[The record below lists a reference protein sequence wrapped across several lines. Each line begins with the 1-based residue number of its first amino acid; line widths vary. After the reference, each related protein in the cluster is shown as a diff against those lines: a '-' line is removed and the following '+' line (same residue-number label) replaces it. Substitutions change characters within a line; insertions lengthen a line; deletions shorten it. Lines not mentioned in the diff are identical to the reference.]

1 MYRSYAVQ
9 QTAAKTSTSSTV
21 PTVTVTDRPTIEQL
35 QTWWQILQSDDLSVA
50 YADSFPQTLTD
61 FRLEVEQG
69 DKMLLLGLVD
79 GQVAG
84 ALWLHDIWHHSD
96 GTVAGGWLG
105 CYFLPA
111 YRGRLA
117 VQLWQAARQYW
128 EAAGIAH
135 FFSAAHVDN
144 RRSQAMLTRGGHFHL
159 VGRFPRF
166 LMYHGQPTD
175 LFIYTLHAEDMLLA
189 WERAADR
196 AARQMVEV
204 E

>member
-1 MYRSYAVQ
+1 MQ
-9 QTAAKTSTSSTV
+9 QTAAKASTSSTV

-35 QTWWQILQSDDLSVA
+35 QVWWQAMQSDDLSVA
-50 YADSFPQTLTD
+50 YADSFPETLTD

-69 DKMLLLGLVD
+69 DKKLLLCLVD

-84 ALWLHDIWHHSD
+84 ALWLHDMWHRPN
-96 GTVAGGWLG
+96 GTVVGGWVG

-117 VQLWQAARQYW
+117 VQLCQEGRRHW
-128 EAAGIAH
+128 EVTGVAH
-135 FFSAAHVDN
+135 FFTAVNVAN
-144 RRSQAMLTRGGHFHL
+144 RRSQALVTRGMGFQL
-159 VGRFPRF
+159 VGRFSRF
-166 LMYHGQPTD
+166 LMYNGQPTD
-175 LFIYTLHAEDMLLA
+175 LFIYTLHAEDTLLA
-189 WERAADR
+189 WDRATDR